1 MLIYDKFKMNN
12 GANNYLKN
20 HVKSANNCLK
30 NHVKG
35 ANNRAKIL
43 IKGADYDMLSLV
55 RSFGGAYGANCNTK
69 TDRME

>member
-1 MLIYDKFKMNN
+1 MLICDKFKMNN

-20 HVKSANNCLK
+20 YVKGANNYIK
-30 NHVKG
+30 NYVKG
-35 ANNRAKIL
+35 ANNRVKIL

>member
-12 GANNYLKN
+12 SANNYLKS
-20 HVKSANNCLK
+20 HVRSVNNYLK

-35 ANNRAKIL
+35 ANNRTKIL
-43 IKGADYDMLSLV
+43 IKSADYDMLSLV
-55 RSFGGAYGANCNTK
+55 RSLGGAYGANCNTK